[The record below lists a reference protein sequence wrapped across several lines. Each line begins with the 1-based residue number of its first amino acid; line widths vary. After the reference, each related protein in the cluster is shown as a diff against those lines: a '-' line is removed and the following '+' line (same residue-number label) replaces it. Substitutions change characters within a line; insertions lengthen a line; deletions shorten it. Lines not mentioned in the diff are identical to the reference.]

1 MIMKNYTLAIK
12 KLELSFI
19 ASILLSTTNIYA
31 DYDFG
36 CQPPKNVTG
45 KFDELN
51 SKLEANPKDETTK
64 REMNKLKLEMKCS
77 AFENELNREYNTD
90 YKQTSSNEAIFKSL
104 KFLQNYKY
112 EIAQEIIKDLKSNQI
127 KQLKPLGI
135 NDLFGL
141 DIGHKTNGDLYIG
154 LFTLKGDKPKYEQ
167 QVFPVKQV
175 SCDGVSFN
183 NFKEPYQIKNVFII
197 NVVKDG
203 KLASI
208 PLSNFKWNNEIEAFI
223 FGNEIARALNLN
235 FENKTPQQ
243 YKAYLQGDE
252 FTTKQREE
260 LEKQK
265 QAEEL
270 EKQKREAEELEKQKQ
285 EEKAGSPKCT
295 GSACENS
302 DGNPVIHANH
312 PNLLNSNNTISWNKI
327 TIKAG
332 TEECKT
338 GSDPQVFC
346 KLISGQASTGYKLIN
361 TLSKCDIKKL
371 KDKNLTFIDITD
383 NNKEIL
389 LTEIEK
395 VCVGK

>member
-1 MIMKNYTLAIK
+1 LAIK

-77 AFENELNREYNTD
+77 AFENELKREYNTD

-167 QVFPVKQV
+167 KIFPVTKV
-175 SCDGVSFN
+175 SSNDGVSFN
-183 NFKEPYQIKNVFII
+183 DFKEPYQTNKILKI
-197 NVVKDG
+197 NVVKGG
-203 KLASI
+203 KLATIQKNDDS
-208 PLSNFKWNNEIEAFI
+208 EAFI

-265 QAEEL
+265 QA
-270 EKQKREAEELEKQKQ
+270 KELEKQKQ
-285 EEKAGSPKCT
+285 AEAIKPNEDVLNGQAGSQVCR
-295 GSACENS
+295 GLGCEKS
-302 DGNPVIHANH
+302 DGNPSSNNYEYTTNH
-312 PNLLNSNNTISWNKI
+312 PNLLDPNNTINWNKI

-338 GSDPQVFC
+338 GYDPQVFC
-346 KLISGQASTGYKLIN
+346 KKISGNALTGYKLKEFQLIGN
-361 TLSKCDIKKL
+361 CNDNQHKDDL
-371 KDKNLTFIDITD
+371 KFMYGDKEEIPLTKIDEECLKW
-383 NNKEIL
+383 N
-389 LTEIEK
+389 
-395 VCVGK
+395 